1 MNFTVDRHQA
11 GERLD
16 RFLAQITGETRA
28 RIQSLIAEGCV
39 MVNGSPPQK
48 NGLLLREGD
57 SVDIN
62 MPEPREYGAFP
73 QDIPLDIVHEDDSI
87 IVINKQRGM
96 VVHPAAG
103 NPDGT
108 LVNALLFHCRDLS
121 GIGGQLRPGIVH
133 RLDKMTTGLIVAA
146 KSNAAHV
153 SLSRQLK
160 ERSAGRL
167 YAALLLGS
175 LKDQHVHVDA
185 PIARHRND
193 RKKMAVT
200 PEGRPAQTDFFAM
213 QSLRSSTLAK
223 CRLHTGRT
231 HQIRVH
237 AASIG
242 HPVMGDEVYGPR
254 IKNDAKAMMLHAYSL
269 SFIHPISGK
278 ALSLSAPPPEDFL
291 SELDRFGWQG
301 EAFW

>member
-1 MNFTVDRHQA
+1 MNVIVSAEQA

-16 RFLAQITGETRA
+16 KFLAQITGETRA
-28 RIQSLIAEGCV
+28 RIQSLVAEGCV
-39 MVNGSPPQK
+39 TVNGFSPHK
-48 NGLLLREGD
+48 NGQVLREGD
-57 SVDIN
+57 AVGLD
-62 MPEPREYGAFP
+62 MPKPQEYGAFP
-73 QDIPLDIVHEDDSI
+73 QDIPLDIIHEDASI

-146 KSNAAHV
+146 KNDEAHL

-160 ERSAGRL
+160 ERSAGRM

-175 LKDQHVHVDA
+175 LKEQHVFVDA
-185 PIARHRND
+185 PIARHKND
-193 RKKMAVT
+193 RKKMGVS
-200 PEGRPAQTDFFAM
+200 PDGRPAQTDFYAM
-213 QSLRSSTLAK
+213 QSLRSSTLVK

-242 HPVMGDEVYGPR
+242 HPVMGDDVYGPK
-254 IKNDAKAMMLHAYSL
+254 IKSDAKVMMLHAYSL
-269 SFIHPISGK
+269 SFTHPASGEAISF
-278 ALSLSAPPPEDFL
+278 SAPPPEDFL
-291 SELDRFGWQG
+291 SELKRFGWQG
-301 EAFW
+301 ESFW

>member
-1 MNFTVDRHQA
+1 MNFTVDSNQA

-28 RIQSLIAEGCV
+28 RIQSLIADGCAS
-39 MVNGSPPQK
+39 VNGAPPQK
-48 NGLLLREGD
+48 NGQLLREGD
-57 SVDIN
+57 IVQLNI
-62 MPEPREYGAFP
+62 PKPREYGAFP
-73 QDIPLDIVHEDDSI
+73 QNIPLEIIHEDASI
-87 IVINKQRGM
+87 IVINKPRGM

-146 KSNAAHV
+146 KNDEAHI
-153 SLSRQLK
+153 SLSDQLK
-160 ERSAGRL
+160 ERSAGRM

-175 LKDQHVHVDA
+175 LKSEHVFVDA
-185 PIARHRND
+185 PIARHKSD
-193 RKKMAVT
+193 RKKMAIS
-200 PEGRPAQTDFFAM
+200 PDGRPAQTDFYAM
-213 QSLRSSTLAK
+213 QSLRSSTLVK

-254 IKNDAKAMMLHAYSL
+254 IKNDAQVMMLHAYSL
-269 SFIHPISGK
+269 SFIHPASGEPISF
-278 ALSLSAPPPEDFL
+278 SAAPPEDFL
-291 SELDRFGWQG
+291 SELKRFGWQG
-301 EAFW
+301 EPSW